1 MFGFVKQ
8 IFISVIIFFGC
19 GQPSVNSLKCI
30 SMTNEECKVRPQV
43 AHANSD
49 KPVFYLLV
57 LKEVNEV
64 VVVTISVTHMQKCVF
79 LML

>member
-8 IFISVIIFFGC
+8 IFISVITFFGC

-43 AHANSD
+43 RL
-49 KPVFYLLV
+49 PVFYLLV